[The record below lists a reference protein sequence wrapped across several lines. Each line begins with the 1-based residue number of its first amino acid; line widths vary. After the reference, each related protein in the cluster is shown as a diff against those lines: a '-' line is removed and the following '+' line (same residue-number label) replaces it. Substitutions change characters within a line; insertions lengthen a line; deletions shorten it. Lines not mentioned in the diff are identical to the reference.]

1 MSAHCETEILQRGV
15 PATAIVK
22 GLPSRVDGE
31 GFLLQILLDIQRSD
45 ERTYEVNY
53 VFPLSRMGPDL
64 VLGMEVPVMIDPWDR
79 RRIAVQWGAPGVQ
92 PARA

>member
-1 MSAHCETEILQRGV
+1 MSACEETEIRDGGV

-31 GFLLQILLDIQRSD
+31 GFLLQILLDVQRAN
-45 ERTYEVNY
+45 ERPYEVNY

-64 VLGMEVPVMIDPWDR
+64 VLGMEVAIMVDPRDSL
-79 RRIAVQWGAPGVQ
+79 RIAVQWDEQRGRQ
-92 PARA
+92 PL